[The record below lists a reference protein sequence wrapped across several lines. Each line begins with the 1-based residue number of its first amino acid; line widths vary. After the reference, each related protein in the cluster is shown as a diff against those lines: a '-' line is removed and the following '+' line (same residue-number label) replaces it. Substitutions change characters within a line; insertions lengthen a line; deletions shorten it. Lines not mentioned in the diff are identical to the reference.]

1 MANLKIPMEGKIE
14 IELSEEAKDILLRFI
29 SVVESMQLPKIEC
42 NLDLDTQKKLLDEL
56 DEPLSD
62 TIDEA
67 TEDAAVYDKIES
79 ILAQKNMSRRQLAKA
94 IDVPPT
100 TLQSAF
106 EKKSN
111 ISVGRLKKIC
121 AFLNVRIDEVL

>member
-1 MANLKIPMEGKIE
+1 MASLKIPMERKIE

-29 SVVESMQLPKIEC
+29 SAVESMQPPTIEC
-42 NLDLDTQKKLLDEL
+42 NLDLEAQKKLLDEL
-56 DEPLSD
+56 AKPLPD
-62 TIDEA
+62 NIDES
-67 TEDAAVYDKIES
+67 TEDAAVYDKIDS
-79 ILAQKNMSRRQLAKA
+79 ILSQKCMSRRQLAKA
-94 IDVPPT
+94 IGVPPT

-121 AFLNVRIDEVL
+121 DFLKVRIEELL

>member
-29 SVVESMQLPKIEC
+29 SAVESMQPPTIEF
-42 NLDLDTQKKLLDEL
+42 NQDAQKKLLDEL
-56 DEPLSD
+56 AEPLPD

-67 TEDAAVYDKIES
+67 AENMAVYDKIDEF
-79 ILAQKNMSRRQLAKA
+79 LAQKNMSRRQLAKA

-111 ISVGRLKKIC
+111 LSIGRLKKIC
-121 AFLNVRIDEVL
+121 AFLNVQIDELL

>member
-29 SVVESMQLPKIEC
+29 SAVESMQPPTIEF
-42 NLDLDTQKKLLDEL
+42 NQDAQKKLLDEL
-56 DEPLSD
+56 AEPLPD

-67 TEDAAVYDKIES
+67 AENMAVYRK
-79 ILAQKNMSRRQLAKA
+79 LAKA

-111 ISVGRLKKIC
+111 LSIGRLKKIC
-121 AFLNVRIDEVL
+121 AFLNVQIDELL